1 MANGFIMGRRITP
14 PWWGGDGL
22 NWVKVYPVA
31 NGASVM
37 SRIVMETH
45 LNTVTIS
52 SEAAS
57 GYICVLLWLPDTNDI
72 PEMMLFNLS
81 SLAIGQDQ
89 TVENRNGEYIRIK
102 RNGKD
107 TYAFYYGGDF
117 VVKYLYYSPITLPE

>member
-1 MANGFIMGRRITP
+1 MVT
-14 PWWGGDGL
+14 
-22 NWVKVYPVA
+22 
-31 NGASVM
+31 
-37 SRIVMETH
+37 ETY

-57 GYICVLLWLPDTNDI
+57 GYICVLLWLPHANDM

-89 TVENRNGEYIRIK
+89 TVENRNGEHIRIK
-102 RNGKD
+102 RNGND

-117 VVKYLYYSPITLPE
+117 AVKYLYYSPITLPE